1 MISVVSAVR
10 DLGRL
15 REITSVLVKHGFG
28 EVVARA
34 GFGRKPKKLPAPGG
48 TGKSEPPPNSANGA
62 ALVAA
67 DAPELSTEELDAG
80 EAEKSR
86 ISTAE
91 RVRLVIQDLGP
102 SFIKLGQIASTRPD
116 LLPPDV
122 IVELKKLQDNTP
134 TVPFEEIKKV
144 IEASLGKTLDETFV
158 SFDEKPLASASIG
171 QVHRAVLATPEGNQE
186 VVVKVQRPNVG
197 VTVQRDLE
205 LLHIMA
211 AAIERAIPET
221 RIYSPIGLVQ
231 QFDRSITAELNFMI
245 EGENGERFAKNFEGT
260 PQGELVRFPK
270 VYKQASSKQVLALEF
285 FDGLKVD
292 KAVAAGVPG
301 PEVAKNA
308 VGVVIKMIFE
318 DGFFHADPH
327 PGNIIIMGGTQGADG
342 PKPIIGLIDLG
353 MVGRLSPELRD
364 RTIDLMVAAVR
375 KDAYGVA
382 DALYSIGRPTKK
394 VDMREYRAEVALLAE
409 KYLGKPLKEID
420 LSAMIRDLV
429 QGAMKYGLEIP
440 TDFMLVGKALMTI
453 EGIGKQL
460 DPDLDVF
467 GEAQPY
473 FIKLLRQRYSPQRLG
488 NELIRG
494 VEQLSRAGYDV
505 PLQAREVLEDLR
517 LGRLQ
522 VKTPDPAIE
531 PAADRLGRRI
541 FSGLIASASTIGGAM
556 SFDHDHTLGG
566 ILLGFA
572 ALVVS
577 LHVMLDFRRGPKPE

>member
-15 REITSVLVKHGFG
+15 REITSVLVRHGFG

-34 GFGRKPKKLPAPGG
+34 GFGRKPRKG
-48 TGKSEPPPNSANGA
+48 TASDSPPSKGA
-62 ALVAA
+62 A
-67 DAPELSTEELDAG
+67 DEAPE
-80 EAEKSR
+80 
-86 ISTAE
+86 ISTDELAKGE
-91 RVRLVIQDLGP
+91 EEKTRTTTAVRVRLVLQDLGP

-122 IVELKKLQDNTP
+122 ITELKKLQENVP
-134 TVPFEEIKKV
+134 PVPFEDVKKV
-144 IEASLGKTLDETFV
+144 IEVSLGLPLEKAFV
-158 SFDEKPLASASIG
+158 SFDETPLAAASIG
-171 QVHRAVLATPEGNQE
+171 QVHRAVLATPEGDVQ

-197 VTVQRDLE
+197 DTVQRDLE

-211 AAIERAIPET
+211 ATLERALPET
-221 RIYSPIGLVQ
+221 RVYSPIGLVQ
-231 QFDRSITAELNFMI
+231 QFDRSITAELNFTI
-245 EGENGERFAKNFEGT
+245 EGENAERFAQNFAGT
-260 PQGELVRFPK
+260 PEVRFPK
-270 VYKQASSKQVLALEF
+270 VYKQASTKQVLALEF
-285 FDGLKVD
+285 FDGLKID
-292 KAVAAGVPG
+292 KVVAAGIDG
-301 PEVAKNA
+301 PRVAKSA
-308 VGVVIKMIFE
+308 FGVVIKMIFE

-327 PGNIIIMGGTQGADG
+327 PGNVIIMGGRTPDV
-342 PKPIIGLIDLG
+342 PPVIGLIDTG

-364 RTIDLMVAAVR
+364 RTVDLMVAAVR
-375 KDAYGVA
+375 KDSYAVA
-382 DALYSIGRPTKK
+382 DALYTIGRPTKK
-394 VDMREYRAEVALLAE
+394 IDMRDYRAEVSMLAE

-429 QGAMKYGLEIP
+429 GGAMKYGLEIP

-473 FIKLLRQRYSPQRLG
+473 FTKLLRQRYSPQRLG
-488 NELIRG
+488 NDLIRG

-522 VKTPDPAIE
+522 LKVAE
-531 PAADRLGRRI
+531 PALTFVTDRLGRRI
-541 FSGLIASASTIGGAM
+541 FSGLVIAGG
-556 SFDHDHTLGG
+556 TLGG
-566 ILLGFA
+566 ATALAHSMLAGVVLLVLAG
-572 ALVVS
+572 LVLVF
-577 LHVMLDFRRGPKPE
+577 HVLLDLQRKQKPDP

>member
-1 MISVVSAVR
+1 VISVVSAVR

-15 REITSVLVKHGFG
+15 REITSVLVRHGFG
-28 EVVARA
+28 EVVTRI
-34 GFGRKPKKLPAPGG
+34 GFGRRPRRG
-48 TGKSEPPPNSANGA
+48 TASDPPPSGRGSD
-62 ALVAA
+62 
-67 DAPELSTEELDAG
+67 DAPEISTDELAKGEE
-80 EAEKSR
+80 EKTR
-86 ISTAE
+86 TSTAE
-91 RVRLVIQDLGP
+91 RIRLVLQDLGP

-122 IVELKKLQDNTP
+122 IVELKKLQENVP
-134 TVPFEEIKKV
+134 PVPFEDVKKV
-144 IEASLGKTLDETFV
+144 IETSLGATLEQTFV
-158 SFDEKPLASASIG
+158 SFDETPLAAASIG
-171 QVHRAVLATPEGNQE
+171 QVHRAVLSTPEGEQA

-211 AAIERAIPET
+211 AALERAIPET
-221 RIYSPIGLVQ
+221 RLYSPIGLVQ
-231 QFDRSITAELNFMI
+231 QFDRSITAELNFTI
-245 EGENGERFAKNFEGT
+245 EGENGERFAKNFDGT
-260 PQGELVRFPK
+260 PLGELARFPK

-292 KAVAAGVPG
+292 KAVAAGVDG
-301 PEVAKNA
+301 KVVAKNA

-327 PGNIIIMGGTQGADG
+327 PGNIIIMGNPDWAS
-342 PKPIIGLIDLG
+342 PVIGLIDLG

-364 RTIDLMVAAVR
+364 RTVDLMVAAVR
-375 KDAYGVA
+375 KDSYAVA
-382 DALYSIGRPTKK
+382 DALYAIGRPTKK

-420 LSAMIRDLV
+420 LSAMLRDLV
-429 QGAMKYGLEIP
+429 QGAMKYGIEIP
-440 TDFMLVGKALMTI
+440 TDFLLVGKALMTL

-473 FIKLLRQRYSPQRLG
+473 FIAILKKRYSPQRLG

-505 PLQAREVLEDLR
+505 PLQAREILDDLR
-517 LGRLQ
+517 LGRLV
-522 VKTPDPAIE
+522 VKTADPGL
-531 PAADRLGRRI
+531 PLAADRLGRRV
-541 FSGLIASASTIGGAM
+541 FSGVVIASMILGGALVM
-556 SFDHDHTLGG
+556 PHQIVTGA
-566 ILLGFA
+566 ILFA
-572 ALVVS
+572 VAGSLLV
-577 LHVMLDFRRGPKPE
+577 LHVLRDRRLARKSQL